1 MPWALWPP
9 QSICRIESLERAGDG
24 PSGTNDSS
32 IAGPVPT
39 ATYREPAVCQ
49 APPDPLCLDVL
60 PLQQLRLA
68 LLLSLH
74 SR

>member
-1 MPWALWPP
+1 MGLVA
-9 QSICRIESLERAGDG
+9 QM
-24 PSGTNDSS
+24 TDSS
-32 IAGPVPT
+32 IAGPAPT